1 MINKRIRPQQRANVG
16 LNRLAG
22 VLALGSAGLLA
33 AQPAAAVDFQG
44 ESVSGSFDTTIS
56 FGIQTRLQRQNC
68 RIIGN
73 DNGGCAPT
81 SGTLGELVNGPGMGW
96 TSSPDFNNLQA
107 DDGNL
112 NFNKGDITS
121 AALKGT
127 HELYLKLPEGVSG
140 LVRATWLKD
149 FRTDHTRR
157 TPLSEDAR
165 DLAVNNFTWLDAW
178 VAKDFSFAGMPSKV
192 KFGNQVI
199 SWGEDIFIYGG
210 VNVMN
215 AIDLSKFHVP
225 GTQLK
230 EVFRPAPMLSLN
242 TGVTDKLSLEA
253 YYQFRWNGFR
263 FDPVGT
269 FFSTADVIGRG
280 VQGAFLP
287 SSLLGAPPGS
297 FGDPGTVSSGL
308 LQPPGTRLTL
318 ADLMAAGTFVPR
330 EFERKPRN
338 SGQFGSA
345 LRYKADNGVE
355 WGAYYVRYHDKLPF
369 VGFGANPGAPGPDSY
384 FVSYGESRDLFGISA
399 NTLIGNVAVGA
410 EISYRPNDSVM
421 IDPTVP
427 MSGRYSVMDVANTTG
442 ARAYVNGYVE
452 EKRWQAHLTGF
463 YLVAPSSPLGAIS
476 KALGAAEWTMLG
488 ELAYTY
494 YPSLDLSGAVPYL
507 LPNYELPTKGS
518 FGYVISTFLAYPQ
531 IGGSAWNMAPQL
543 DFAHDVRG
551 TSPNALPFVEGRKA
565 LTLSLNFERDSSKW
579 KVNVG
584 ATRFWGGG
592 SNNLAIDRD
601 FFFASMSHSF

>member
-1 MINKRIRPQQRANVG
+1 MKKKIQQHKRINVRR
-16 LNRLAG
+16 NRLVQA
-22 VLALGSAGLLA
+22 LALGSIGLLV
-33 AQPAAAVDFQG
+33 AQPAAAVKFEG
-44 ESVSGSFDTTIS
+44 ESVSGSFDSTIS
-56 FGIQTRLQRQNC
+56 FGIQKRIQGQDCRL
-68 RIIGN
+68 IGN

-81 SGTLGELVNGPGMGW
+81 TGTLGTVVNGPGFDW

-127 HELYLKLPEGVSG
+127 HELYLKMPQGVSS
-140 LVRATWLKD
+140 LIRATWVRD
-149 FRTDHTRR
+149 FRAGHTQR
-157 TPLSEDAR
+157 TPLAEDAR
-165 DLAVNNFTWLDAW
+165 DLAVTNITLLDAW
-178 VAKDFSFAGMPSKV
+178 LAKDFDIGGMPSKV

-210 VNVMN
+210 VNVTN
-215 AIDLSKFHVP
+215 AIDLRKFHTP

-242 TGVTDKLSLEA
+242 SGLTDKLSLDA
-253 YYQFRWNGFR
+253 YYQFGWNGFQ

-269 FFSTADVIGRG
+269 YFSGADVIGKG

-287 SSLLGAPPGS
+287 SSLIGAPTGS
-297 FGDPGTVSSGL
+297 VGDPGTVSNGM
-308 LQPPGTRLTL
+308 LQPAGTRLSL
-318 ADLMAAGTFVPR
+318 ADLVAAGTFVPR
-330 EFERKPRN
+330 EFERKPRDR
-338 SGQFGSA
+338 GQFGAA

-355 WGAYYVRYHDKLPF
+355 WGGYYLRFHDKLPF
-369 VGFGANPGAPGPDSY
+369 VGFGANPGAPGPDTY
-384 FVSYGESRDLFGISA
+384 FVSYGESRDLYGVSA
-399 NTLIGNVAVGA
+399 NTVIGDVAVGA
-410 EISYRPNDSVM
+410 EISYRPKDSVM

-427 MSGRYSVMDVANTTG
+427 LAGRYSVVDTANTTG

-452 EKRWQAHLTGF
+452 EKRWQAHLTAF
-463 YLVAPSSPLGAIS
+463 YLVAPSSPLGNITKAI
-476 KALGAAEWTMLG
+476 GAAEWTMLG

-494 YPSLDLSGAVPYL
+494 YPKLNRSGAVPYL

-518 FGYVISTFLAYPQ
+518 FGYVISTFMAYPH
-531 IGGSAWNMAPQL
+531 IGGGEWNMSPQL
-543 DFAHDVRG
+543 DFAHDVHG

-565 LTLSLNFERDSSKW
+565 LTLSLNFDRDNSKW

-601 FFFASMSHSF
+601 MVFASMSHSF